1 MDISIEA
8 KSFGAHQQS
17 DDAGVFDSRDTL
29 VDTEAIEKAR
39 TRYEAIQA
47 YNAGRA
53 TPEQTQLLRDLD
65 DAINRRG
72 RYAGEAAAPPQ
83 PISQTVVQPRPAA
96 AQPVPA
102 NMPPGY
108 RPPPVHSRNKR

>member
-8 KSFGAHQQS
+8 KSFGSHQQS
-17 DDAGVFDSRDTL
+17 DDANVFDSRDTV

-39 TRYEAIQA
+39 IRHEAIQA

-65 DAINRRG
+65 DAINKRG
-72 RYAGEAAAPPQ
+72 RYAEQAVEPAQ
-83 PISQTVVQPRPAA
+83 PVTQTVVQPRPAA
-96 AQPVPA
+96 PQPVPA